1 MIVRSLNL
9 IAPDEANTLYNISV
23 NNSGTMVI
31 AQNTD
36 ATAVGINSIQI
47 SDKYTLLI
55 NAQGNVQLVDREFA
69 TSPLYTPV
77 WFQSPNSNS
86 YKVTASDTG
95 QLVITQAAY
104 ERQPGTP
111 FYAIYCTFLSKITDD
126 LYLEWTLE
134 DTFKNLE
141 SIFLDSL
148 TRFEWPKFGLW
159 NFSKDAIGMVGAD
172 GSVVSYGKYLIDLT
186 LDELNIFA
194 DLMAI
199 EWLNRQIR
207 TVNLTRMKYSSKDF
221 QFTSQ
226 ANHIDKLLA
235 TKQQFEADNKKMQR
249 LYQRRTIDA
258 AGRVTPNYW
267 SLATSAA
274 TQRWRLAYSGTGWLY
289 GSPIIGG
296 AWWTEGLSSIYG
308 GYSVADPFT
317 EAYTSAIGGAG
328 PLINPRDVMI

>member
-1 MIVRSLNL
+1 MIVS
-9 IAPDEANTLYNISV
+9 E
-23 NNSGTMVI
+23 
-31 AQNTD
+31 NTD
-36 ATAVGINSIQI
+36 VSAIGISGIQL
-47 SDKYTLLI
+47 SERYTLRV
-55 NAQGNVQLVDREFA
+55 NADGLVQLVDKEFA
-69 TSPLYTPV
+69 TSPQYTPI
-77 WFQSPNSNS
+77 WFQSPSGSS

-95 QLVITQAAY
+95 QLVIQQAPY

-141 SIFLDSL
+141 SIFLDVL
-148 TRFEWPKFGLW
+148 PKFEWPKFGLW
-159 NFSKDAIGMVGAD
+159 DYSTQAIGMVGTD
-172 GSVVSYGKYLIDLT
+172 GSVVSYGKYLVDLT
-186 LDELNIFA
+186 LEEINIFA
-194 DLMAI
+194 SLMAS
-199 EWLNRQIR
+199 EWLNRQIL

-235 TKQQFEADNKKMQR
+235 TKAQFDKDNKNMQR
-249 LYQRRTIDA
+249 MYQRRTIDA

-267 SLATSAA
+267 SLSTSAV
-274 TQRWRLAYSGTGWLY
+274 TQRWRLAYSGTGWLH
-289 GSPIIGG
+289 GSPVIGG

-317 EAYTSAIGGAG
+317 EAYTSALGGAG